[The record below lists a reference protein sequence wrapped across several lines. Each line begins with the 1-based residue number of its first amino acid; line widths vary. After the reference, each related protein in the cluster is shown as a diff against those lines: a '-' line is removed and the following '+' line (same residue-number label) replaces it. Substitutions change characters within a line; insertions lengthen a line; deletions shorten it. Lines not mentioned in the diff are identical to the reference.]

1 MPHTLPLATPSGGF
15 DHPSRVK
22 LAAIG
27 LAGGKADGESDL

>member
-22 LAAIG
+22 LAASSPA
-27 LAGGKADGESDL
+27 AGQGEGESDL